1 MRIRFVV
8 RNNDMNRGSYRV
20 WVDNFSQTLNSLGVQ
35 TNILKADEH
44 NVRSP
49 SNLDCVIYDK
59 GITPPLPP
67 HTHQSHGS
75 QKAKT
80 LIGAINPPANKKY
93 DVDFV
98 IVGSREEENSLSFYE
113 NIIFVPLIE
122 VKIKIDNRIHT
133 KGTSLCIGYHGNE
146 EHLNSFES
154 CGLTKALEQFKRFNE
169 SKSIETKLVVIS
181 PKHNPEWRSGRPKID
196 TEFHKYD
203 WNNFCD
209 LLNYIDIGIVPNSYY
224 QKPRF
229 LSKLSNINS
238 LYGKYDTDYVMR
250 FKNKT
255 NHGRLLVFMRAKIP
269 AIADLSPSHLA
280 LLGDD
285 ANGFL
290 AANSAAW
297 LRHLKVLSS
306 PAMRQQVA
314 DNAFTFVCE
323 KYDESQYAKRFIEQI
338 KMIKARKPSIS

>member
-1 MRIRFVV
+1 M
-8 RNNDMNRGSYRV
+8 
-20 WVDNFSQTLNSLGVQ
+20 T
-35 TNILKADEH
+35 
-44 NVRSP
+44 
-49 SNLDCVIYDK
+49 K
-59 GITPPLPP
+59 GLPLPP
-67 HTHQSHGS
+67 PLYLMDHR
-75 QKAKT
+75 KAKT
-80 LIGAINPPANKKY
+80 LIGAINPPADKKY

-113 NIIFVPLIE
+113 NTIFVPLIE
-122 VKIKIDNRIHT
+122 VKIKIENRIHT

-169 SKSIETKLVVIS
+169 SKSIETKLLVIS
-181 PKHNPEWRSGRPKID
+181 PKHNPEWRSGRPTVD
-196 TEFHKYD
+196 TEFQKYD
-203 WNNFCD
+203 WNNFSD

-229 LSKLSNINS
+229 LSRLSNFNS
-238 LYGKYDTDYVMR
+238 TYGKYDSDYVIR

-269 AIADLSPSHLA
+269 AIADLSPSHLE

-297 LRHLKVLSS
+297 FKHLKVLSC
-306 PAMRQQVA
+306 PATRQQVA
-314 DNAFTFVCE
+314 NNAFDFACQN
-323 KYDESQYAKRFIEQI
+323 YDEKRHAKFFIEKLKMLRI
-338 KMIKARKPSIS
+338 KKAHF